1 MELHPDSMSA
11 LAQQLRRERQAQ
23 GLSREQLAAV
33 CNVSTS
39 FIRDAET
46 NPERCSLMLLL
57 RLTQGLGL
65 RFSLDGWTEI
75 S

>member
-1 MELHPDSMSA
+1 MELNPASMPS
-11 LAQQLRRERQAQ
+11 LAEQLRRERQAQ

-46 NPERCSLMLLL
+46 TPGRCSLEMLL

-65 RFSLDGWTEI
+65 RASLDGWTQP
-75 S
+75 

>member
-1 MELHPDSMSA
+1 MELHPDSMPA

-46 NPERCSLMLLL
+46 NPERCSFGRLLQL
-57 RLTQGLGL
+57 IQGLGL
-65 RFSLDGWTEI
+65 RVALK
-75 S
+75 

>member
-1 MELHPDSMSA
+1 MELSTASMPS
-11 LAQQLRRERQAQ
+11 LAEHLRRERQAQ

-46 NPERCSLMLLL
+46 KPGRCSLEMLL

-65 RFSLDGWTEI
+65 RASLDGWTQP
-75 S
+75 